1 MPVAPVRSEPEY
13 IASNTEY
20 DCVSNEKAKRTS
32 DKLRAIPPMAF
43 TLEPVMTLSV

>member
-13 IASNTEY
+13 IESNTEY

-32 DKLRAIPPMAF
+32 DKLRAIPPMEF